1 MALWCFFSTV
11 VEHLYENG
19 LTDSPIVSFLKV
31 TEIPAE
37 LCHGIQGILNLDE
50 DPILPDK

>member
-1 MALWCFFSTV
+1 MFSFKFSRSV
-11 VEHLYENG
+11 NVQSSL
-19 LTDSPIVSFLKV
+19 FKA

-37 LCHGIQGILNLDE
+37 LCHGIQGILDLDE